1 MWRRATEA
9 SLRDCCGPCLLT
21 ISDHTISI
29 LHAFLPN
36 DEDKDNFT
44 NVYFAMEHMDVVLQT
59 KACAHLQC
67 TDAIR

>member
-1 MWRRATEA
+1 MAPGQRKKYSETAA
-9 SLRDCCGPCLLT
+9 AHACSQFP
-21 ISDHTISI
+21 DHTISI

-44 NVYFAMEHMDVVLQT
+44 NVYFVMEHMDVALQA